1 MATNRA
7 FSHPSAAPSQTRWG
21 SSVVHV
27 AILIGMFACVIGMLI
42 LDAEWLS
49 KSTDR
54 YEPTAMNLVG
64 R

>member
-1 MATNRA
+1 MATGRA
-7 FSHPSAAPSQTRWG
+7 FSHTSAAPSQTRWR
-21 SSVVHV
+21 SSVVHAAV
-27 AILIGMFACVIGMLI
+27 LIGMLACVIGVLI

-54 YEPTAMNLVG
+54 HEPTAMNLVG

>member
-1 MATNRA
+1 M
-7 FSHPSAAPSQTRWG
+7 
-21 SSVVHV
+21 VHV
-27 AILIGMFACVIGMLI
+27 AILIGIFACVIGMLI

-54 YEPTAMNLVG
+54 YKPTAMNLVG

>member
-1 MATNRA
+1 MATDRA
-7 FSHPSAAPSQTRWG
+7 FSHPSAAPSQTRWW

-27 AILIGMFACVIGMLI
+27 AILIGIFACVIGMLI

-54 YEPTAMNLVG
+54 YKPTAMNLVG

>member
-1 MATNRA
+1 ML
-7 FSHPSAAPSQTRWG
+7 
-21 SSVVHV
+21 V
-27 AILIGMFACVIGMLI
+27 CVIGVLI

-54 YEPTAMNLVG
+54 HEPTAMNLVG